1 MIIDLEK
8 TLGRALTVK
17 QVAEFLNINE
27 KTVRERYQDFKG
39 IKIGRHY
46 RFFERSI
53 IYAIQ
58 KQTEKQVHST
68 GEKGKNKEGES
79 FSDTEGSESVGSQNE
94 KAVRRRVERQDKHGL
109 LVD

>member
-27 KTVRERYQDFKG
+27 KTVRERYQDFKD

-53 IYAIQ
+53 IDAIQ

-79 FSDTEGSESVGSQNE
+79 FSDTEGSKKMGIGNAQN
-94 KAVRRRVERQDKHGL
+94 VRRRMERHDRHGL
-109 LVD
+109 LD